1 MNLFRSRAAA
11 GALSLLTGAAALMAS
26 PLDARAAPSLVVD
39 AATGAVLHAEEA
51 TRPWYPASLTKLM
64 TVYVALRAVHE
75 RRFESRRRRW
85 WSPIARRAWRLRRWA
100 SSPAPR

>member
-1 MNLFRSRAAA
+1 TFATRAKALGKAWSIVGRAALSPSRPSGAQMSFFRSRAAA
-11 GALSLLTGAAALMAS
+11 GALSLLTGAMAFLVS
-26 PLDARAAPSLVVD
+26 PSDARAAPSLVVD

-75 RRFESRRRRW
+75 
-85 WSPIARRAWRLRRWA
+85 
-100 SSPAPR
+100 